1 MTCFLA
7 AWSLR
12 RRIKKLPQTLDKTL
26 GHTLDTIK
34 TSLVGESSL
43 AGQSHCGK
51 DELLKTSEDSVA
63 HTPETTKTS
72 SEIYPMRFVDSMH
85 LSKVLQ
91 NSVQSEKDHEDN
103 DEEHPGLDPA
113 TPALVDDTDE
123 ETEDDVHAFDH
134 PSTYVDQPWIWIPA
148 DHLGLSSLLVK
159 ELMDAGVCAS
169 DAGAEMREDRT
180 VEVSRNPPDEK
191 WSGGYNA

>member
-1 MTCFLA
+1 M
-7 AWSLR
+7 
-12 RRIKKLPQTLDKTL
+12 KKLPQALDKTI

-43 AGQSHCGK
+43 AGQSHSGK
-51 DELLKTSEDSVA
+51 DEFMKASEDSVA
-63 HTPETTKTS
+63 QTPGTKAS
-72 SEIYPMRFVDSMH
+72 SEVYRMRSVNSMRF
-85 LSKVLQ
+85 SKVVQ
-91 NSVQSEKDHEDN
+91 KSVQSEKDHEGN
-103 DEEHPGLDPA
+103 DEEHPGLGLDPT

-159 ELMDAGVCAS
+159 ELMGAGVCAS
-169 DAGAEMREDRT
+169 DVGAEMREDGT

>member
-1 MTCFLA
+1 MTCFPA
-7 AWSLR
+7 AYSLR
-12 RRIKKLPQTLDKTL
+12 RRIKKLPQALDKTL
-26 GHTLDTIK
+26 SHTLDTIK

-43 AGQSHCGK
+43 AGQSHSGK

-63 HTPETTKTS
+63 HTLETKTS
-72 SEIYPMRFVDSMH
+72 SEVYPMRYVDSMH
-85 LSKVLQ
+85 FSKVLQ
-91 NSVQSEKDHEDN
+91 KSVQSEKDHEGN
-103 DEEHPGLDPA
+103 DEEHPSLDPA

-123 ETEDDVHAFDH
+123 ESEDDVHAFDH
-134 PSTYVDQPWIWIPA
+134 PSTYVDQPWIWIPT

-159 ELMDAGVCAS
+159 ELMDVGVCAS
-169 DAGAEMREDRT
+169 DAGAEMREDGT